1 MSGKRSTYVGV
12 YCEKCKKKKIVD
24 MVFLDFDNKDL
35 DLAYEAARK
44 ILTLFPASI
53 NFTGKG
59 GFA

>member
-1 MSGKRSTYVGV
+1 MNRGFAERQ
-12 YCEKCKKKKIVD
+12 CEKCKQNNIVD
-24 MVFLDFDNKDL
+24 MVFLDFDCESL
-35 DLAYEAARK
+35 DLAYENAKK